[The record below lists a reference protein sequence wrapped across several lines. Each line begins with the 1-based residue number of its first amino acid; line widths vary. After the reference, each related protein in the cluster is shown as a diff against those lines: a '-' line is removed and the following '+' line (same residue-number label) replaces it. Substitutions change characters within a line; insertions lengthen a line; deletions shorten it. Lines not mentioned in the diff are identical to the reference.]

1 MVSYSEHAIVDGDR
15 KLFYYRYGN
24 SPRHVWLFHGF
35 GQNHTAFDK
44 LIHDLSPNFSVFAFD
59 IYAHGKSNWPG
70 DSPVTQQ
77 DWTRTVQSIIGRH
90 GMESVSVVGYS
101 LGARLALATTQVPGL
116 SVEKLVLIAPEGLI
130 ANPWYSLATG
140 RSLGRALFKYFM
152 RNPGWLGLLS
162 KLAGTLGLIS
172 GSLRHFV
179 MTQVRQARIRDQIIQ
194 AWLTFRLLPGRRPEM
209 KSRTLLIAGTKDN
222 LFPARSIKKVK
233 SRWPRIEAHIADSA
247 HHTLLR
253 HPEVLKSI
261 RQFMSS

>member
-15 KLFYYRYGN
+15 KLFYYCYGN

-35 GQNHTAFDK
+35 GQDHTVFDR
-44 LIHDLSPNFSVFAFD
+44 LIHDLRPNFSVFAFD
-59 IYAHGKSNWPG
+59 IYAHGKSNCPG
-70 DSPVTQQ
+70 DSPVTLH
-77 DWTRTVQSIIGRH
+77 DWMRTVQRIIERH
-90 GMESVSVVGYS
+90 GMESVTVVGYS

-140 RSLGRALFKYFM
+140 TGPGRALFKYFM

-162 KLAGTLGLIS
+162 KVSGTLGLIS

-179 MTQVRQARIRDQIIQ
+179 MSQVRQPQIRDQIIQ

-209 KSRTLLIAGTKDN
+209 KSRTLLIGGIKDN
-222 LFPARSIKKVK
+222 LFPTRSIDKIK
-233 SRWPRIEAHIADSA
+233 SRWPRIETHIADST

-261 RQFMSS
+261 RQFISS